1 MTKNMKENTL
11 FAQNGEISGRQLYR
25 LYVFNLLG
33 VGTLVLPNNLA
44 RLGKYGFVSII
55 LGVAMAWILMWM
67 TAKARV
73 RHADIAGEDQVGAG
87 KNGVFS
93 EMWNVIVAVY
103 QLMQAAFLA
112 WVFVK
117 LIRDSLIPDESF
129 TIVLLVIMAV
139 CAYSLSGGV
148 ECRARVYEVVFWFVL
163 IPLIA
168 MLLFAMRDINMEYIK
183 IKDGFNIKEAFI
195 GAYFVFAATTSTFNI
210 LFVKNKS
217 LKQIKQKVSESILT
231 FAGIMLL
238 LYTVLLGNFGKYA
251 LAEIEFPAVVLMS
264 DVQLK
269 GSFFKRADALMLAVW
284 FFTLFSI
291 LNMSMFYASKM
302 CMAVRNHWC
311 KRIYHDNAEKR
322 NGSCSKEYD
331 NKKMDK
337 PCKLTGNRFT
347 EANAE
352 NIPKWCILLVT
363 ALTIAGAYILEY
375 GDGMVKK
382 YLGFLLWIGIPLIV
396 LVVIALM
403 FTGCSSVELED
414 RCFPTLAAVDINH
427 GGKDNVTDTE
437 STDNTEKTQ
446 KIEFYYNMEK
456 SYEPEYAD
464 SIENAVEQFEDRLP
478 QKADTNHMK
487 VLLIGKELYDD
498 KETYAELME
507 YCKETR
513 KIPRN
518 TYVCVVDDIN
528 DIFDNMGSYY
538 EQKIDKQE
546 REEDLQIVTLGTLMD
561 DYTNFK

>member
-55 LGVAMAWILMWM
+55 LGVAMAWIFMWM

-73 RHADIAGEDQVGAG
+73 RHADIAGEDQPGTE
-87 KNGVFS
+87 KNGFPS
-93 EMWNVIVAVY
+93 GMWNVIVAVY

-139 CAYSLSGGV
+139 CAYALSGGV

-183 IKDGFNIKEAFI
+183 IKDEFNIKEVLI
-195 GAYFVFAATTSTFNI
+195 GAYLVFAATTSTFNI
-210 LFVKNKS
+210 LFIKNKS
-217 LKQIKQKVSESILT
+217 LKQIKQNVSASILT

-238 LYTVLLGNFGKYA
+238 LYAVLLGNFGKYA

-302 CMAVRNHWC
+302 CVAVRNKMFNGKYLKNRLYEKYNSQSSDSCNH
-311 KRIYHDNAEKR
+311 AE
-322 NGSCSKEYD
+322 
-331 NKKMDK
+331 
-337 PCKLTGNRFT
+337 TGI
-347 EANAE
+347 E

-414 RCFPTLAAVDINH
+414 RCFPTLAAVDIDH
-427 GGKDNVTDTE
+427 G
-437 STDNTEKTQ
+437 STD

-464 SIENAVEQFEDRLP
+464 SIESAVEQFEDRLP

-561 DYTNFK
+561 DYTNFKQN

>member
-44 RLGKYGFVSII
+44 RLGKYGFLSII
-55 LGVAMAWILMWM
+55 LGVAMAWIFMWM

-73 RHADIAGEDQVGAG
+73 RHADIAGENQTGTE
-87 KNGVFS
+87 KNGFPS
-93 EMWNVIVAVY
+93 GMWNVIVAVY

-139 CAYSLSGGV
+139 CAYALSGGV

-168 MLLFAMRDINMEYIK
+168 MLLFAMRDINTEYIK
-183 IKDGFNIKEAFI
+183 IKDGFNIKEVLI
-195 GAYFVFAATTSTFNI
+195 GAYLVFAATTSTFNI
-210 LFVKNKS
+210 LFIRDKS
-217 LKQIKQKVSESILT
+217 LKKIKQNVSASILT

-238 LYTVLLGNFGKYA
+238 LYAVLLGNFGKYA

-302 CMAVRNHWC
+302 CMAVRNKMFNSKYLKNRLYEKNNSQSSDSC
-311 KRIYHDNAEKR
+311 NHDE
-322 NGSCSKEYD
+322 
-331 NKKMDK
+331 
-337 PCKLTGNRFT
+337 TGI
-347 EANAE
+347 E

-414 RCFPTLAAVDINH
+414 RCFPTLAAVDIDH
-427 GGKDNVTDTE
+427 G
-437 STDNTEKTQ
+437 STD

-464 SIENAVEQFEDRLP
+464 SIESAVEQFEDRLP

-561 DYTNFK
+561 DYTNFKQN

>member
-55 LGVAMAWILMWM
+55 LGVAMAWIFMWM

-73 RHADIAGEDQVGAG
+73 RHADIAGEDQQGTE
-87 KNGVFS
+87 KNGFLS
-93 EMWNVIVAVY
+93 GMWNVIVAVY

-139 CAYSLSGGV
+139 CAYALSGGV

-168 MLLFAMRDINMEYIK
+168 MLLFAMRDINTEYIK
-183 IKDGFNIKEAFI
+183 IKDGFNIKEVFI
-195 GAYFVFAATTSTFNI
+195 GAYLVFAATTSTFNI
-210 LFVKNKS
+210 LFIKNKS
-217 LKQIKQKVSESILT
+217 LKQIKQNVSASILT

-238 LYTVLLGNFGKYA
+238 LYAVLLGNFGKYA

-302 CMAVRNHWC
+302 CVAVGNKMFNGKHLKNRLYEKYNSQSSDSCNH
-311 KRIYHDNAEKR
+311 AE
-322 NGSCSKEYD
+322 
-331 NKKMDK
+331 
-337 PCKLTGNRFT
+337 TGI
-347 EANAE
+347 E

-396 LVVIALM
+396 LFVIALM

-414 RCFPTLAAVDINH
+414 RCFPTLAAVDIDH
-427 GGKDNVTDTE
+427 GSKD
-437 STDNTEKTQ
+437 

-464 SIENAVEQFEDRLP
+464 SIESAVEQFEDRLP

-561 DYTNFK
+561 DYTNFKQN